1 MIKIQDLKRAVVS
14 VINDLV
20 TDRRVD
26 KTCITLEQMGFSVLL
41 VGRIKH
47 DSPELSQRT
56 YKTHR
61 MRLFFEK
68 GPLFYAEYNIRLF
81 LFLIFRR
88 VNLLFSNDLDTLL
101 PNYIIHR
108 IKRIPLIYDSHEYF
122 TETPELVNRKY
133 VQGIWKL
140 IEKKILPKIKDCIT
154 VNESIASLYEK
165 EFGIRMAVVRNIP
178 PLYKAERI
186 KSKKDLGL
194 PEGKK
199 IVILQGSGI
208 NIQRGAEELVESMKF
223 TGDIILLI
231 VGGGDIIASL
241 KEMSK
246 TQKLDQKIIFIPRV
260 PFEELFNYTVNADVG
275 ITIDKDT
282 NINYRYSLPN
292 KIFDYI
298 NAGIPIIASRLPEV
312 QKIIDQYDIGT
323 FIDNHN
329 PGHIASVITATLN
342 DAEKLERWKENIK
355 FARKELNWEN
365 ERLVLIDTLKK
376 HA

>member
-1 MIKIQDLKRAVVS
+1 
-14 VINDLV
+14 
-20 TDRRVD
+20 
-26 KTCITLEQMGFSVLL
+26 MGFSVLL